1 MEAEAGRRPGEGR
14 PIFPHE
20 WLLLLRCAAHPPESR
35 GEARRPTRQEGRYQP
50 RALYNSTP
58 LKLPQLTGI
67 KTTHFT
73 FTLLFPPTCD
83 FAENKTDF
91 HRNASK
97 SKSNLTLYVC
107 VWVCVY
113 TKLLPLLFK
122 YQVGKKSSL
131 LLVSF
136 FPLAFSYTY
145 SNIFYYFYQYIV
157 IISVFLSMLHMLL
170 AFSLKHNCI
179 LLLLW
184 ADAPRPHIQIGR

>member
-107 VWVCVY
+107 VCECVSTLSSSHFY
-113 TKLLPLLFK
+113 LNIKSGKNPLLCLF
-122 YQVGKKSSL
+122 L
-131 LLVSF
+131 F
-136 FPLAFSYTY
+136 FPSPFHIRIL
-145 SNIFYYFYQYIV
+145 IFF
-157 IISVFLSMLHMLL
+157 IISTNI
-170 AFSLKHNCI
+170 SL
-179 LLLLW
+179 
-184 ADAPRPHIQIGR
+184 